1 MSDEKN
7 PFQFPKLECG
17 DAIRVSFD
25 KAFSKPMLGRVNIAK
40 ANSIN
45 CVVNEPNGRQVIY
58 NDCRHRD
65 DPYLL
70 EHPSFIGQP
79 GHAIFELTTEYAERK
94 WLMDTVKNL
103 VTLVELQAKVLAEQ
117 TEDIRVLKISRPGEP
132 GFVPRGPGRPRKLET
147 IEDE

>member
-1 MSDEKN
+1 MSDEKKS
-7 PFQFPKLECG
+7 FQFPKLECG

-40 ANSIN
+40 ASSIN

-70 EHPSFIGQP
+70 EHPNFIGQP
-79 GHAIFELTTEYAERK
+79 GHAIFDLTAEYAERK
-94 WLMDTVKNL
+94 WLKETVTNL
-103 VTLVELQAKVLAEQ
+103 VEQQAHVLSEQ
-117 TEDIRVLKISRPGEP
+117 SEEIRILKTSRSSVGEP
-132 GFVPRGPGRPRKLET
+132 PRGPGRPRKLET
-147 IEDE
+147 IGEE

>member
-1 MSDEKN
+1 MSDEKKS
-7 PFQFPKLECG
+7 FQFPKLECG

-40 ANSIN
+40 ASSIN

-70 EHPSFIGQP
+70 EHPNFIGQP
-79 GHAIFELTTEYAERK
+79 GHAIFDLTAEYAERK
-94 WLMDTVKNL
+94 WLKETVPNL
-103 VTLVELQAKVLAEQ
+103 VALVEQQAHVLSEQ
-117 TEDIRVLKISRPGEP
+117 SEEIRILKTSRSSVGEP
-132 GFVPRGPGRPRKLET
+132 PRGPGRPRKLET
-147 IEDE
+147 IGEE